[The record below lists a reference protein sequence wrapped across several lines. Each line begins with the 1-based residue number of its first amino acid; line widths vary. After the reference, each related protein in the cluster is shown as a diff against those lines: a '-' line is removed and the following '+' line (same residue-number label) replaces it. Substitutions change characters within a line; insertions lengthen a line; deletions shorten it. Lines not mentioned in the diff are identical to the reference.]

1 MTGAAEAGG
10 DLAADPST
18 ADPSG
23 GQPPTTRPAIGWWSA
38 IGRSRTWTD
47 AVLPTIL
54 LRLVLLVFGVLAVVI
69 FRGDALTGSSLGIWN
84 RWDGPHF
91 IEIARYGYG
100 LPADPARIVLFPVFP
115 YMIRAGSFFIDP
127 VAAGMAIAF
136 VSTLAAA
143 AGLYRLARFDHGR
156 ATARWSVLAMS
167 IFPTA
172 YALVAPY
179 SEATFLAF
187 AIWAFVRAREDNWR
201 AAGILA
207 FLAGAT
213 RIQGWF
219 LIPALAVEYWLARRR
234 VDRDARWLLV
244 ALAGP
249 LLYLAINFATFL
261 DPFYFLDIQQRV
273 FRVTAVPPWVTIP
286 SIIATAVAFKPTES
300 WVTVYLAPLVALVL
314 LLLVT
319 LWTAIGKGRRPSYF
333 VYAALTLASFA
344 TLSWPI
350 SVPRYL
356 MGVFP
361 MFLAAGRLGA
371 RPWLGPPL
379 FVASTL
385 LLGAFMTLF
394 VIGHWAF

>member
-1 MTGAAEAGG
+1 MTALHGDVGEA
-10 DLAADPST
+10 LSADTDSTEPTGPS
-18 ADPSG
+18 ASLP
-23 GQPPTTRPAIGWWSA
+23 WWSTVA
-38 IGRSRTWTD
+38 RSRTWTD

-54 LRLVLLVFGVLAVVI
+54 LRIVLLAFGVLALVI
-69 FRGDALTGSSLGIWN
+69 FRGDALTGSALDIWN

-100 LPADPARIVLFPVFP
+100 PPADPARIVLFPLFP
-115 YMIRAGSFFIDP
+115 YLIRVGSFFVSP
-127 VAAGMAIAF
+127 VAAGMVVTF

-156 ATARWSVLAMS
+156 PTARWSVLALS
-167 IFPTA
+167 VFPTA

-179 SEATFLAF
+179 SEAPFLAF
-187 AIWAFVRAREDNWR
+187 AIWAFVFAREDNWR
-201 AAGILA
+201 AAGFLT

-213 RIQGWF
+213 RIPGWF
-219 LIPALAVEYWLARRR
+219 LIPALVVEYWLPRRR
-234 VDRDARWLLV
+234 VDREAAWLLV
-244 ALAGP
+244 ALGGP
-249 LLYLAINFATFL
+249 LLYLGVNFVTFG
-261 DPFYFLDIQQRV
+261 DPLYFLDVQRRV
-273 FRVTAVPPWVTIP
+273 FGVTTVPPWVAIP
-286 SIIATAVAFKPTES
+286 NMVAYALAFQPTEN
-300 WVTVYLAPLVALVL
+300 WATVYLAPLAAIVVL
-314 LLLVT
+314 ALVT

-333 VYAALTLASFA
+333 VYTALTLMTLA

-350 SVPRYL
+350 SVPRYV

-385 LLGAFMTLF
+385 LLGTFLTLF
-394 VIGHWAF
+394 VTGQHWAF